1 MANISLYVSGQT
13 ELSDVTEFF
22 QKHMLGEG
30 EQPIAFFDGVFYE
43 SHQERVGNIAF
54 QDYLVYSDRAVYLW
68 ARGATKDYLDRFDL
82 SAVTVNSRNKD
93 SAFATLNLKI
103 RREEKEPVYVI
114 FDMVEIGEAELI
126 LRMHSLIESVIETQ
140 LGTGF
145 RKAVPDEVALRVLD
159 AGRSVCIPRQF
170 HVELDAPPA
179 SQQDSSIGYGQD
191 LLEQYKASIGY
202 PPGEGAAGQPQP
214 QRPAEGRPSAVPPLP
229 GPLGGI
235 ENMLPTDPASLKRI
249 AGSIKDLVGEAPFK
263 LRDQVMKDL
272 QHVPGD
278 VATVLTAVNELVSN
292 IAGNPHAEKFVMTAI
307 KTAVRNDGVL
317 GSIGK
322 MIEISGIGGSR
333 KAPARQQGGAPA
345 AGGFDDADDGVVRR
359 KKISVKDDDS
369 RSGANGF
376 GFEDDDLPPPPPAAD
391 APPAGRKKIRIQT
404 EDEEV
409 PALVRDMM
417 DMDRPADEPARQN
430 GSSAAPA
437 PEAGGEVRRRKIR
450 IMADEPSADAPAEAP
465 AEAPEAPVRKKI
477 SVTAAEP
484 EAPPEPAEEPEAPAE
499 PPVPV
504 RRKISVK
511 PAVAED
517 EPMLDEGALAA
528 ALGESLPGKK
538 DGGFYGTIESDPV
551 RKAPDG
557 PAGKDA

>member
-13 ELSDVTEFF
+13 EVADVTEFF

-82 SAVTVNSRNKD
+82 STLTVNSRNKD

-103 RREEKEPVYVI
+103 RREDKEPVYVI
-114 FDMVEIGEAELI
+114 FDMVEIHEAELI
-126 LRMHSLIESVIETQ
+126 TRMHTLIESVIEEK
-140 LGTGF
+140 LGTGY
-145 RKAVPDEVALRVLD
+145 RKAVPDAVAHRVLD

-170 HVELDAPPA
+170 HVALDAPPA
-179 SQQDSSIGYGQD
+179 PQQDSSIGYGQD

-202 PPGEGAAGQPQP
+202 PPGEGMSGQQAPQQQPQGRPQGAGQP
-214 QRPAEGRPSAVPPLP
+214 A
-229 GPLGGI
+229 GPMGGL
-235 ENMLPTDPASLKRI
+235 ESMLPTDPASLKRI

-292 IAGNPHAEKFVMTAI
+292 IAGNPHAEQFVMTAI

-322 MIEISGIGGSR
+322 MIQMSGIGGSR
-333 KAPARQQGGAPA
+333 KAPARQQEGSQ
-345 AGGFDDADDGVVRR
+345 AGRGFDDDDDRSVRR
-359 KKISVKDDDS
+359 KKISVKDDAS
-369 RSGANGF
+369 AGAANSF
-376 GFEDDDLPPPPPAAD
+376 DFKDDDFPPPPPAND
-391 APPAGRKKIRIQT
+391 APPAGRKKIKIQMGD
-404 EDEEV
+404 EDV
-409 PALVRDMM
+409 PALVKDMM
-417 DMDRPADEPARQN
+417 DMDRPAEESPAASGN
-430 GSSAAPA
+430 GEVHRRKIKITEAEGDALAAPA
-437 PEAGGEVRRRKIR
+437 SEA
-450 IMADEPSADAPAEAP
+450 EPASEAP
-465 AEAPEAPVRKKI
+465 A
-477 SVTAAEP
+477 
-484 EAPPEPAEEPEAPAE
+484 
-499 PPVPV
+499 PV
-504 RRKISVK
+504 RRKIAVK
-511 PAVAED
+511 SADAEEQPLLSD
-517 EPMLDEGALAA
+517 DVLAA
-528 ALGESLPGKK
+528 ALGEKTPEKK

-551 RKAPDG
+551 KKAPEG
-557 PAGKDA
+557 PATQDS